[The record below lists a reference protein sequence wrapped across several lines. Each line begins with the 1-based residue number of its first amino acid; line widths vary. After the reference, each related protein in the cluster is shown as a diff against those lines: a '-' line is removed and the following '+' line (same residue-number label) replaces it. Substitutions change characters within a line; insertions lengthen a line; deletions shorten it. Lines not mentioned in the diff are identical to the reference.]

1 MAKPLLIIHNIILWG
16 TFLFFFQI
24 FEISFQSGILSSF
37 DSRMAKYPI
46 EIIGCHRFESGS
58 IESKK
63 FFAGCKF
70 VMHRRSSRFIP
81 RATLLA
87 GIASIYPIAHSIGY
101 ERSYIPLVLDG
112 LTRDAQTGIHTPRS
126 AQRTGGTTVY
136 TTRTIAASSND
147 RTIGGKVQ
155 RSYQSPKKKK
165 EPLPGIINWA
175 FFPIKPRPARTA
187 Q

>member
-1 MAKPLLIIHNIILWG
+1 
-16 TFLFFFQI
+16 
-24 FEISFQSGILSSF
+24 
-37 DSRMAKYPI
+37 
-46 EIIGCHRFESGS
+46 
-58 IESKK
+58 
-63 FFAGCKF
+63 
-70 VMHRRSSRFIP
+70 MHRRSSRFIP

-112 LTRDAQTGIHTPRS
+112 LTRDAQTGIHPPRS

-155 RSYQSPKKKK
+155 RSYQFSQEEERAFAGNNQLGIFPDKAEACTNRPITFPHRYRNRPSPYPQNRTKQKRPTASAYPASHRDNPDHRHNKRTGDFHQTES
-165 EPLPGIINWA
+165 EPDSS
-175 FFPIKPRPARTA
+175 
-187 Q
+187 